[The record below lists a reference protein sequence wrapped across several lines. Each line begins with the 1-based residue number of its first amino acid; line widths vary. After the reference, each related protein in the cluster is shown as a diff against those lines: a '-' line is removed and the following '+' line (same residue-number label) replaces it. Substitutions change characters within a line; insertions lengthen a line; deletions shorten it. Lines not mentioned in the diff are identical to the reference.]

1 MFSGI
6 WSKITIGLVIVL
18 MTVSTGFYWY
28 YTNTQNRIEV
38 FQTNQARLELA
49 VSMQEQTIERQRI
62 FLEMHQEY
70 SRQLQRGLAEAE
82 TARSELEEIF
92 QSHDLD
98 ELARQRPGLIE
109 NRINRGTRDVFR
121 QLEQETQEWYDES
134 ISR

>member
-6 WSKITIGLVIVL
+6 SSKITIGLVIVL

-28 YTNTQNRIEV
+28 YNNSQSTIEIL
-38 FQTNQARLELA
+38 QSNQARLELA
-49 VSMQEQTIERQRI
+49 VDMQEKTIEQQRI

-70 SRQLQRGLAEAE
+70 SRQLQQGLAEAE
-82 TARSELEEIF
+82 TAKSELEEIF

-98 ELARQRPGLIE
+98 ELSKQRPGLIE

>member
-18 MTVSTGFYWY
+18 MTITGGFYWY
-28 YTNTQNRIEV
+28 YNNTQTKLEI
-38 FQTNQARLELA
+38 FQANQARLELA
-49 VSMQEQTIERQRI
+49 VTMQEYTIERQRE
-62 FLEMHQEY
+62 FLELQQVYSQE
-70 SRQLQRGLAEAE
+70 LQRGLAEAE
-82 TARSELEEIF
+82 SSKSELEEIF
-92 QSHDLD
+92 QSHNLD
-98 ELARQRPGLIE
+98 ELSKQRPGLIE